1 MSNMPVYTIGI
12 TGTIGSGK
20 SSVVER
26 LSQAFPTI
34 SSDAIVHQLYKDPKI
49 ANHIM
54 TTLFNEDV
62 DVVDLDL
69 LRERMFNDQT
79 LKTKLEAIIHPLV
92 VLEIEKFKARHK
104 GIVIVEIPLLF
115 EAKLEYLVD
124 EIVLVIADEDQII
137 KRLVKNRNMSE
148 GDIRKRMNQQFS
160 VDYKK
165 AHAHL
170 MFENNESPSDLDKK
184 VLQLISIWKERH
196 V

>member
-170 MFENNESPSDLDKK
+170 MIENNESPSDLDKK

>member
-148 GDIRKRMNQQFS
+148 GEIRKRMNQQFS

-170 MFENNESPSDLDKK
+170 MIENNESPSDLDKK